1 MEIPSESVIYRD
13 RRYSKTGKHH
23 AMVYTGYSKDQET
36 QMQITTTQPLVPL
49 YRMLII
55 STVLALVAVL
65 AYFALPEQK
74 LRIIP
79 KLGNESHLFFDGQKG
94 GPNQAEWINQKE
106 FHFKCNGSS
115 TPADTV
121 YCGLSI
127 NFHQLDNGRDYSKF
141 QHMEI
146 KIHYRGDNHRLRL
159 KMHNFKPAQSEGD
172 THETLQGL
180 EISFLASDTEGVLKI
195 DNHGWAEFENGSTVD
210 MGIDLVPPIAPGV
223 HEVRLEYVDIQGKL
237 LKAETWYL
245 GVAILWLMSNLF
257 FITRHLM
264 LQARRIRNDSQR
276 LSTLV
281 HYSDDLQQKSEH
293 YKILSTTD
301 PLTGALNRN
310 GFAQEMSQRSPTG
323 KLKTHTTLMIIDLD
337 HFKKVNDGY
346 GHDAGDAVLREAAQ
360 VIQNST
366 RSSDRF
372 IRWGG
377 EEFILFCENTNTQ
390 QALLI
395 AEKVRASI
403 EAMKI
408 NYQQHSI
415 PVTASIGIGVA
426 KQDENFDDLFK
437 RSDDALYKAKNMG
450 RNCVVLAE

>member
-1 MEIPSESVIYRD
+1 
-13 RRYSKTGKHH
+13 
-23 AMVYTGYSKDQET
+23 
-36 QMQITTTQPLVPL
+36 MQITTTQPLVPL

-65 AYFALPEQK
+65 AYFVLPEQK

-79 KLGNESHLFFDGQKG
+79 KLGNDAHLFFDGQKG
-94 GPNQAEWINQKE
+94 GTTQAEWINQKT
-106 FHFKCNGSS
+106 FHFKCIAIPSNLD
-115 TPADTV
+115 TP

-127 NFHQLDNGRDYSKF
+127 NFHQLDNGRDYSNY

-146 KIHYRGDNHRLRL
+146 KVHYAGNNHRLRL
-159 KMHNFKPAQSEGD
+159 KMHNFKPAQSEGN
-172 THETLQGL
+172 TKETMQGL
-180 EISFLASDTEGVLKI
+180 EVGFLATDTEGTLQI

-210 MGIDLVPPIAPGV
+210 IGIDLIPPIAPGT
-223 HEVRLEYVDIQGKL
+223 HEIRLEYVDISGKL

-281 HYSDDLQQKSEH
+281 HYSDDLQQESEH

-323 KLKTHTTLMIIDLD
+323 KLKANTTLMIIDLD

-346 GHDAGDAVLREAAQ
+346 GHDAGDAVLRETGQ
-360 VIQNST
+360 IIQKNT

-377 EEFILFCENTNTQ
+377 EEFILFCESTNTQ

-403 EAMKI
+403 ETMTI
-408 NYQQHSI
+408 DYQGNSI

-426 KQDENFDDLFK
+426 KHDENFDDLFK
-437 RSDDALYKAKNMG
+437 RSDEALYKAKHMG
-450 RNCVVLAE
+450 RNCIVLAE